1 MLEEESV
8 GTTDLWGPHCP
19 CPLPSLP
26 PTREQLA
33 VTYLG
38 ANWIFRFLHLLGALL
53 GTGSPSLATWV
64 YYF

>member
-1 MLEEESV
+1 MWVLLIC
-8 GTTDLWGPHCP
+8 GCLTA
-19 CPLPSLP
+19 LPSALSP